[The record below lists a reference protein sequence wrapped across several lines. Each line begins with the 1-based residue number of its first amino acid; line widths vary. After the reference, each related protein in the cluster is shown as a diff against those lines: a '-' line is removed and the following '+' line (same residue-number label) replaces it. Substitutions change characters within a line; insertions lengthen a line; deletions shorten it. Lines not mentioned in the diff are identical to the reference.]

1 MKVMGAVRQLLR
13 VDAIR
18 AVVLIARYL
27 FFTRVLRRLRIW
39 ENPSKSVSANTVKYN
54 LSAFSRPLLLQRTR
68 LLMRP
73 LSVIETLTPAA
84 AILVVGPRSE
94 DDLLHLSAY
103 GFRNVRG
110 LDLIS
115 YSPRIDLGD
124 MHELPYANGTF
135 DAVLYGWVLGY
146 SDDPQRAAREAIRVV
161 RDGGIVGIGAEHYP
175 RPELLA
181 KARVA
186 GGVDYQTGGKRINT
200 AAEHLELFR
209 GHVKHVFFLH
219 DVGEQVADR
228 MSNSC
233 VIFTVKK

>member
-1 MKVMGAVRQLLR
+1 MKAMRVVRQLMR

-18 AVVLIARYL
+18 ACILLARYL
-27 FFTRVLRRLRIW
+27 FLARILGRLRVYQD
-39 ENPSKSVSANTVKYN
+39 PTDGVSANTVKYN
-54 LSAFSRPLLLQRTR
+54 LTAFSRPLLLQRTR
-68 LLMRP
+68 LLVRP
-73 LSVIETLTPAA
+73 LSVIETLSPDS

-124 MHELPYANGTF
+124 MHKPPYADSTF

-146 SDDPQRAAREAIRVV
+146 SDDPERAAKEAIRVV

-175 RPELLA
+175 RAELLSE
-181 KARVA
+181 ARVA
-186 GGVDYQTGGKRINT
+186 GGVDYPTGGRRINT

-209 GHVKHVFFLH
+209 GHVKQVFFTH
-219 DVGEQVADR
+219 DVGEQVGDR
-228 MSNSC
+228 MSNTC
-233 VIFTVKK
+233 VIFAVKK